1 MSTGVFTQKVLRLKR
16 LNKALIRAIKRP
28 SKSLL
33 LGNMVS
39 GIVLTTIFCLIL
51 IQFSSRFFIVSD
63 FKYLVNL

>member
-16 LNKALIRAIKRP
+16 LNKALRAIKRP
-28 SKSLL
+28 PKSLL

-51 IQFSSRFFIVSD
+51 IQFPSRFYIVSD